1 MKLHCL
7 HTGLSHS
14 SWVAST
20 YQRRIL
26 GSNRGAYSPH
36 CGLMPVIFSRFRKAT
51 AIGSFNRAC
60 QGITGCSAD
69 EFETTSDTFLM
80 SPAVIAIMKAQE
92 PWQWMIA
99 LMVSAPVRSLT
110 ACTAF
115 GMSSTAASSSVYA
128 TAGTSMLDRQLSS
141 QTSKPL
147 LDNTFSRFFV
157 GGLNRLA
164 RLPVPP
170 ILNTGSLTVC
180 SSGARCLRLRMR
192 PSPAGDSWVSKR
204 SNGIGSCTTC
214 PSVDQGVDGG
224 VDGGAAIAI

>member
-26 GSNRGAYSPH
+26 GSSRGAYSPH
-36 CGLMPVIFSRFRKAT
+36 CGLMPLIFSRFKNAT
-51 AIGSFNRAC
+51 AIGSFNLAC
-60 QGITGCSAD
+60 HGITGCSAA
-69 EFETTSDTFLM
+69 EFEMTSDTLEM

-115 GMSSTAASSSVYA
+115 GMSSTAASSRVYLA
-128 TAGTSMLDRQLSS
+128 AGRSMLDRQFSA
-141 QTSKPL
+141 QTSK
-147 LDNTFSRFFV
+147 
-157 GGLNRLA
+157 
-164 RLPVPP
+164 
-170 ILNTGSLTVC
+170 
-180 SSGARCLRLRMR
+180 
-192 PSPAGDSWVSKR
+192 
-204 SNGIGSCTTC
+204 
-214 PSVDQGVDGG
+214 
-224 VDGGAAIAI
+224 